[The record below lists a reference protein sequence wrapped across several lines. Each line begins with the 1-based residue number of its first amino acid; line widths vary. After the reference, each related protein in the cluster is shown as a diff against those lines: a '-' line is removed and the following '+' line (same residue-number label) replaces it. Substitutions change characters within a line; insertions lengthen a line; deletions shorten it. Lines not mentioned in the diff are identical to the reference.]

1 MLDGRQLLV
10 VAVAVACRP
19 TGAADDAREW
29 TTVDSWY
36 TGAPSTKEGW
46 ADIPPERFVEVS
58 EAQLAEL
65 LARRIVP
72 AGRPLFGPCPDP
84 GQLVRHSDELP
95 RWSRKEGIQMQ
106 KYMFLFRG
114 GDAARAA
121 SSPEEM
127 QQHLK
132 KWGAWF
138 QGLGGKF
145 LGGEPLELSGKVLS
159 GSKKALSD
167 GPFAEAKDL
176 VGGYAIVSTETLDA
190 AVEIA
195 RGCPIFEHD
204 GILEVR
210 PVREMQM

>member
-1 MLDGRQLLV
+1 
-10 VAVAVACRP
+10 
-19 TGAADDAREW
+19 
-29 TTVDSWY
+29 
-36 TGAPSTKEGW
+36 
-46 ADIPPERFVEVS
+46 
-58 EAQLAEL
+58 
-65 LARRIVP
+65 
-72 AGRPLFGPCPDP
+72 
-84 GQLVRHSDELP
+84 
-95 RWSRKEGIQMQ
+95 MQ

-114 GDAARAA
+114 GEDARAA

-127 QQHLK
+127 QQHLQ

-138 QGLGGKF
+138 KGLGGKF
-145 LGGEPLELSGKVLS
+145 LGGEPLDSEGKVLK
-159 GSKKALSD
+159 GKKKALSD

-176 VGGYAIVSTETLDA
+176 VGGYAIVNANSLDD

>member
-1 MLDGRQLLV
+1 
-10 VAVAVACRP
+10 
-19 TGAADDAREW
+19 
-29 TTVDSWY
+29 
-36 TGAPSTKEGW
+36 
-46 ADIPPERFVEVS
+46 
-58 EAQLAEL
+58 
-65 LARRIVP
+65 
-72 AGRPLFGPCPDP
+72 
-84 GQLVRHSDELP
+84 
-95 RWSRKEGIQMQ
+95 MQ

-121 SSPEEM
+121 ASPEDM

-138 QGLGGKF
+138 KGLGDKDQF
-145 LGGEPLELSGKVLS
+145 LGGEPLDFTGKVLS
-159 GSKKALSD
+159 GRKKTLSD

-176 VGGYAIVSTETLDA
+176 VGGYAVIKAASLDD